1 MAIQKLTCE
10 AVDLVQHTCQPCDE
24 TEGGRIRSIIL
35 GKYSAF
41 ANVAAFETAVSTAA
55 AIQEAIAAGSLVIIP
70 RTSGTASSEP
80 NTGEGYG
87 DEDERL
93 LGYTRTIE
101 YQDPAYKDNG
111 DFYEAAETAPW
122 YLAYR
127 TESLLHVAQAT
138 ARLRATD
145 PVDADLT
152 SNVTWNGT
160 LTYKTKKKDKLV
172 DIDEAGVRE
181 YITGC
186 YKEQA

>member
-10 AVDLVQHTCQPCDE
+10 QVELVQHTCQPCDE
-24 TEGGRIRSIIL
+24 TEGGRVRSIVL

-41 ANVAAFETAVSTAA
+41 ADVETFATAISSA
-55 AIQEAIAAGSLVIIP
+55 SAIQEAIGSGNVIIIP
-70 RTSGTASSEP
+70 RTSGTTTSEP

-93 LGYTRTIE
+93 LAYTRTVE
-101 YQDPAYKDNG
+101 YQDPAYKENG

-122 YLAYR
+122 YLAFR
-127 TESLLHVAQAT
+127 TESLLHIAQST
-138 ARLRATD
+138 VRLRVTD
-145 PVDADLT
+145 PVEADLA

-181 YITGC
+181 YVTGC
-186 YKEQA
+186 YTNA